1 MSKAEETRARIIQ
14 QAADLFNQKGY
25 AGSSM
30 SDIMAATGLKKGGI
44 YNHFASKDELAI
56 AAFDFAVQQV
66 SQRYLQAIKGKRG
79 AIARLKAVIETFS
92 TAPDEVSLKGGC
104 PLLNT
109 AVESDDTHP
118 DLRERTQCA
127 MDGWRNLI
135 HQIVQKGIDVGEIQ
149 PGVNPDCVAT
159 IVISTLEGALMMM
172 KLYGDR
178 IHLQRAKEHLER
190 YVESLQVPPISS
202 NAMSQ

>member
-1 MSKAEETRARIIQ
+1 MSKAEDTKARIIQ

-30 SDIMAATGLKKGGI
+30 SDIMQATGLKKGGI

-56 AAFDFAVQQV
+56 AAFDFAVSQV
-66 SQRYLQAIKGKRG
+66 SQRYARATKGKRG
-79 AIARLKAVIETFS
+79 AIARLKAIIQVFV

-118 DLRERTQCA
+118 VLRERTQQA
-127 MDGWRNLI
+127 MYRWRNLI
-135 HQIVQKGIDVGEIQ
+135 HQVVNQGIETREIRAS
-149 PGVNPDCVAT
+149 VNPDEVAT
-159 IVISTLEGALMMM
+159 VLIATLEGALMMTR
-172 KLYGDR
+172 LYGDR
-178 IHLQRAKEHLER
+178 IHLQRAQTHLDQ
-190 YVESLQVPPISS
+190 YVEDLQDSRKTVF
-202 NAMSQ
+202 